1 MKKVDTWLKVN
12 KLSLNISK
20 TQFMLFKGNKTAHYY
35 PKISVDSKYITQVN
49 CTKFLGI
56 MIDDKLTWKHHIE
69 YISKKIARG
78 IGILWK
84 LCPNVNQSILK
95 NLYYTFIYPYITYCI
110 HAWGNACKCY
120 LKKIVALQKKI
131 VRIIAYAKYNST
143 TKHLYEELKFLP
155 FEHLHNL
162 SIGMFMYKYA
172 HNELPCIFKDW
183 FTYNHEIHSYNTR
196 QSQHLHP
203 EQFLYDRGLKCLRY
217 HGVLLWN
224 RILEVMNTDVSL
236 EIFKKNMK
244 TKLAENAFLDLR
256 LG

>member
-1 MKKVDTWLKVN
+1 
-12 KLSLNISK
+12 
-20 TQFMLFKGNKTAHYY
+20 MLFKGNKTAHYC

-49 CTKFLGI
+49 CTKFLAI

-84 LCPNVNQSILK
+84 LCPNVNKSTLK

-110 HAWGNACKCY
+110 NAWGNACKCY
-120 LKKIVALQKKI
+120 LKKIVTLQKKI

-143 TKHLYEELKFLP
+143 TKHLYQDLKFLP

-172 HNELPCIFKDW
+172 HNELPFIFKDW

-203 EQFLYDRGLKCLRY
+203 EQFLYDRGLKSLRY